1 MNKINNDDEIILS
14 DNILTPERFS
24 ILIEDLVWAED
35 ISYIDAILKFQEEH
49 EMDEFHIKDLLD
61 ENLKA
66 RIYREAVDMKQMK
79 EHPTALDC

>member
-1 MNKINNDDEIILS
+1 MNNNNDDEIILS

-35 ISYIDAILKFQEEH
+35 ISYIDAILTFQEEH

-61 ENLKA
+61 ETLKA